1 MSLGR
6 RNPARIDDFQVF
18 DDFRN
23 LSNFRRNPVSG
34 AAPATDKPRPSRL
47 AWAYLQPPKVGGV
60 KL

>member
-34 AAPATDKPRPSRL
+34 VAPATDKPRPSRL
-47 AWAYLQPPKVGGV
+47 AWADLQPPKVGVV